1 VLKRPL
7 LFVVTLLALFP
18 PSASADEWRKTFALT
33 GKSDIQVDTNDA
45 DIRVNS
51 ADRKDIEALVITVGY
66 KIGPNDVRVS
76 ERQSGNHLELNVHI
90 PSGHFGFG
98 FHSRS
103 VRVEL
108 AVPRESDL
116 NLHSGDGNI
125 RVSGVKGS
133 LRLDSGDGELEVREG
148 EGPLNANTRDGNIRV
163 HGVFSA
169 LDVHTGDGNIDA
181 DAETG
186 SKMSS
191 GWVLRT
197 GDGNVVM
204 RLPDNFAAEL
214 DAHTGDGRVD
224 VDFPLTI
231 NGSMPEST
239 IRGKINGGG
248 PLLEIRSGDGNIS
261 LRRG

>member
-1 VLKRPL
+1 MLKSS
-7 LFVVTLLALFP
+7 FFFAVTLIALVP
-18 PSASADEWRKTFALT
+18 LSAHADEWRKTFALT

-45 DIRVNS
+45 EIRVNS
-51 ADRKDIEALVITVGY
+51 AERKDIEALVITVGY
-66 KIGPNDVRVS
+66 KIGPDDVRVS
-76 ERQSGNHLELNVHI
+76 DRQSGNHLELDVRT

-98 FHSRS
+98 FHSHS

-108 AVPRESDL
+108 TVPRESDL

-125 RVSGVKGS
+125 RVMAVKGN

-148 EGPLNANTRDGNIRV
+148 EGPLNATTRDGNVRV
-163 HGVFSA
+163 QGVFSA

-181 DAETG
+181 EAEPG
-186 SKMSS
+186 SRMTS

-197 GDGNVVM
+197 GDGNVIL
-204 RLPDNFAAEL
+204 RLPENFAAEI

-224 VDFPLTI
+224 VDFPLTF
-231 NGSMPEST
+231 NGSMREST
-239 IRGKINGGG
+239 IRGKMNGGG